1 MRFVDRLL
9 QGFRSF
15 VLGEESLS
23 TQTGRASPR
32 ILCHYRVNL
41 RNDGREFDATIT
53 DIGITGMRIVG
64 VPSLSRGER
73 FEISYP
79 FSDEFK
85 EEHSFE
91 VEVMWCR
98 SRASDNAQ
106 LAGVRFIKQGEE
118 LRGSWVHLLLHEVG
132 LLGDA
137 VYQRRRL
144 SRGDAQFRALVTEP
158 KSGRKLLVGRVN
170 NLSVGGAL
178 VESKTPLQAANQVLA
193 LLGTEPT
200 HPAVSLS
207 VRVLGCRLDSSD
219 GNYLISLQF
228 VDFTKEEFRALQE
241 LIVAMTEGRAPG

>member
-98 SRASDNAQ
+98 SRSADNVH
-106 LAGVRFIKQGEE
+106 LAGVRFVKQGEE

-137 VYQRRRL
+137 VFQRRRL
-144 SRGDAQFRALVTEP
+144 RRSEAQFRAVVSKP
-158 KSGRKLLVGRVN
+158 KTGRKLLDGRIN

-178 VESKTPLQAANQVLA
+178 VESRTPLEVDTQVLA
-193 LLGTEPT
+193 LLGANPAY
-200 HPAVSLS
+200 PAVSLS
-207 VRVLGCRLDSSD
+207 VRVIDCRLDPSD
-219 GNYLISLQF
+219 GTHLISLQF
-228 VDFTKEEFRALQE
+228 VDFTKEEFKALQE